1 MDAIAAQF
9 AEPEPPDWLLEAAI
23 APQETSW
30 VQRCP
35 TSCSFSLCNIHLYCM
50 SQIFR
55 LVHLSRHILIGMH
68 DRLISGH
75 FKMLRVR
82 LESLTLATLLR
93 LLPLIPLPL
102 RHILARVTM
111 AWAKMPGFLPFMPI
125 LSSLSLILSQHLATQ
140 SGLRRALKMEKILRL
155 RVKFGCAQ

>member
-1 MDAIAAQF
+1 MDAIAAQH

-23 APQETSW
+23 APQDTSW

-35 TSCSFSLCNIHLYCM
+35 TSCSFSLCDIHLYCM

-55 LVHLSRHILIGMH
+55 LVHLSRHILMGMH

-75 FKMLRVR
+75 FKLPRVR
-82 LESLTLATLLR
+82 LESLTLATFLR
-93 LLPLIPLPL
+93 LLPLIPSPL
-102 RHILARVTM
+102 RHLLAQVTM

-125 LSSLSLILSQHLATQ
+125 LSYLSLILSQHLATQ
-140 SGLRRALKMEKILRL
+140 NGLLRALKMGGNLRL